1 MGQLSNMDVI
11 ISLMFVVSMVVAFI
25 RGFVKEVLSII
36 GLALFVILTITL
48 SPYLTDWLKQFVKS
62 EMMAKFVGFLL
73 ITGVFYAF
81 WIIGTDKLISRI
93 RTSTLSVMDRM
104 FGIVFG
110 FLRAVIVLGFLFLL
124 TKIMLPEVL
133 KEKDFKESKY
143 FVIANTCS
151 QFIEGILPEE
161 SIKKTL
167 KSVEDMNKVNNKKE
181 EKTEK
186 KSDIKVKEVIKEL
199 PNKSDQEKMDKMFE
213 LLVKPELKKK
223 ANPKKEN
230 NIKQGYN
237 KSDTSSLDKLI
248 DEAI

>member
-1 MGQLSNMDVI
+1 MGQLSNIDVV
-11 ISLMFVVSMVVAFI
+11 ISLMFVISMVVAFI
-25 RGFVKEVLSII
+25 RGFVKEILSIV
-36 GLALFVILTITL
+36 GLALFVVLTIYL
-48 SPYLTDWLKQFVKS
+48 SPNLTDWLKQFVKS
-62 EMMAKFVGFLL
+62 ELMAKFVGFLL

-93 RTSTLSVMDRM
+93 RTSTLSFMDRM

-124 TKIMLPEVL
+124 TKIMLPEML

-161 SIKKTL
+161 SVNKAV
-167 KSVEDMNKVNNKKE
+167 KSVEDMNKVDNKKE

-186 KSDIKVKEVIKEL
+186 KDETKVKEVIKEL

-223 ANPKKEN
+223 ANPIKEN
-230 NIKQGYN
+230 KDKQGYD
-237 KSDTSSLDKLI
+237 KKDTTGLDKLI
-248 DEAI
+248 DATI